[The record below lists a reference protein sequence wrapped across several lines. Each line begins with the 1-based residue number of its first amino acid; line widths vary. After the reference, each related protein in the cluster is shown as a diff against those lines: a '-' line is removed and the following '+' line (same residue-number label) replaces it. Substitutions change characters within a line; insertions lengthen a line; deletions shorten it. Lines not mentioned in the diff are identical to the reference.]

1 VLVPGEEPVGVAEP
15 DAEADN
21 LLPVLA
27 VSVFARDVVLEDLIL
42 SGSPVI
48 SEIARNVGQ

>member
-1 VLVPGEEPVGVAEP
+1 VLVPGEEPVEVAEP

-27 VSVFARDVVLEDLIL
+27 ASVFARAAVLEDLIL
-42 SGSPVI
+42 PGSPVI
-48 SEIARNVGQ
+48 SSIARNAGP